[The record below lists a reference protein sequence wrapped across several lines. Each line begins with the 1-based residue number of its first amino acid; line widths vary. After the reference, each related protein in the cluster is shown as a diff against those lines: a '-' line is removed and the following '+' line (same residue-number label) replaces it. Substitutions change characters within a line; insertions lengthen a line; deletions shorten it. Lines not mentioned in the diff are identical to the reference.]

1 MKWPWLFAKTPNLF
15 CDRKQVDTSRIA
27 MQPDIS
33 PLHVVRD
40 TALRLIDRDA
50 RFPAAVD
57 GGIAS
62 ADPRAAA
69 NRDS

>member
-15 CDRKQVDTSRIA
+15 CDRKRVDTSRIA
-27 MQPDIS
+27 MQPGIG
-33 PLHVVRD
+33 PLHMVRD
-40 TALRLIDRDA
+40 AALRLIDRDA
-50 RFPAAVD
+50 RFLAAVD

-62 ADPRAAA
+62 TDPRAVA